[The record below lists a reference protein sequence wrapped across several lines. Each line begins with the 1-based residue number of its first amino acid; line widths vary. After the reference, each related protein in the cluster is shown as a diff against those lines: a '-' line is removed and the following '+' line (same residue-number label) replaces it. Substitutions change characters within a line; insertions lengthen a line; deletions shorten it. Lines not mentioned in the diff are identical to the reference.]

1 MAHRI
6 INGLPLVSVSDEA
19 ATRHELVAKSTRYAN
34 KKLRELLENSGD
46 IPTEYVSELLI
57 ETGRLAASMEPQ
69 RPSITT
75 MTALDDV
82 TNDII
87 RRGLSIELEGIREMY
102 EAGRISRSTA
112 KRMRENV
119 ALMQIDLEDKV

>member
-1 MAHRI
+1 
-6 INGLPLVSVSDEA
+6 
-19 ATRHELVAKSTRYAN
+19 
-34 KKLRELLENSGD
+34 
-46 IPTEYVSELLI
+46 
-57 ETGRLAASMEPQ
+57 MEPQ

>member
-1 MAHRI
+1 
-6 INGLPLVSVSDEA
+6 
-19 ATRHELVAKSTRYAN
+19 
-34 KKLRELLENSGD
+34 
-46 IPTEYVSELLI
+46 
-57 ETGRLAASMEPQ
+57 
-69 RPSITT
+69 

-102 EAGRISRSTA
+102 EAGRISRTTA